1 MHERRARKIHG
12 LIAERPRTAHQLAHA
27 IWGGVALTQTFL
39 TLSEVLGHIDLLVER
54 GEVAEL
60 EDEGVVRWKTS
71 K

>member
-1 MHERRARKIHG
+1 MHERRARKILG
-12 LIAERPRTAHQLAHA
+12 LIAEQPRTAHEIAHA

-54 GEVAEL
+54 GEVAEA
-60 EDEGVVRWKTS
+60 EDEGVVRWTTS